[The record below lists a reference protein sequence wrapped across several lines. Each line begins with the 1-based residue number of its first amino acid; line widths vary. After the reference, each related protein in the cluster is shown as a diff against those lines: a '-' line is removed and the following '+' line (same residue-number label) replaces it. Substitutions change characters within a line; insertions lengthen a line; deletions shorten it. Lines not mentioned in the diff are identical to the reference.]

1 MQQQACVW
9 REPWNVAFLA
19 EPEEVAVLRRI
30 VRLHLE
36 GCGLRGI
43 TDAAELCVSELVSN
57 IITHVGAGTPATLA
71 ISTNGVR
78 LRIEVHD
85 PDTRALPT
93 LLDANADSESGRGMA
108 LIDAVADRWGVQLTP
123 AHKITWCELETN
135 PAHPAGPGILRAEAL
150 LSLYGAACLPS
161 ESSKLG
167 RTTAEELAIA
177 AITDFL
183 HWTNAHGCDADEVL
197 DRAQTRYKADVE
209 VIRVPSQ
216 TSDQCEEVDSPTQVG
231 MDR

>member
-36 GCGLRGI
+36 GCGLLGI

-57 IITHVGAGTPATLA
+57 IITHVGVGTPATLA
-71 ISTNGVR
+71 ISMNGVR

-108 LIDAVADRWGVQLTP
+108 LVEGAADRWGVQLTP
-123 AHKITWCELETN
+123 DRKITWCELETN
-135 PAHPAGPGILRAEAL
+135 LAPPAGPGILRTEAL

-197 DRAQTRYKADVE
+197 DRAQMRHDAE
-209 VIRVPSQ
+209 
-216 TSDQCEEVDSPTQVG
+216 SDGRSAG
-231 MDR
+231 RA